1 MSFFALYRRVFGL
14 LSREKR
20 SVALVVLG
28 AIALVVTQFAEPVLL
43 GRLINTL
50 TSGAQNGHRLQFSR
64 LVPLLAAWI
73 GFAAA
78 SIAAAVVVS
87 LLADRL
93 AHRRRLATMALFF
106 EHALE
111 LPMSFHSATHSGRS
125 LKIMI
130 ESSTGMFVVYLS
142 LFREN
147 LPALLSL
154 VIVLPLSLY
163 LNWRLGLL
171 LAGLVGLSGLI
182 ATFVRRRTEALQ
194 NQVEGHNSSLAAR
207 ASDVLGNV
215 PVIQSFTRVGHETS
229 AMRDLSRVLLDAQ
242 MPVLSWWA
250 MAVVFGRAAS
260 TITLLLVF
268 VIGTVLYL
276 HGIGSI
282 GGIVMFMSFASLLI
296 ARLEQLVNFSN
307 TLFLQSAKV
316 RDFFAVLDTT
326 PQVAERPGAQ
336 DPGRMRGRVA
346 FEGVAFAYPA
356 LGDEVPKPAVRD
368 LFFIAEPGETI
379 ALVGATGSGK
389 STTLGLLHRAFDP
402 DLGRITIDGI
412 DIRDLTLDALR
423 RNIGVVFQ
431 EPMLFDR
438 SIEENLRVGKPDAT
452 SAEVAI
458 ALECAQAADFVG
470 RSARGLATAVGERG
484 RTLSGGERQRVAI
497 ARALLKDPPIMIF
510 DEATAALDAE
520 TERKL
525 QRALA
530 SATQGRTTFVI
541 AHRLATVRHAT
552 RILMLEGGRVI
563 ESGSFDELVAR
574 NGAFAVLARAQFM
587 AADRD
592 KTSETEAALLT
603 R

>member
-1 MSFFALYRRVFGL
+1 MSFFHLYRRVLGL
-14 LSREKR
+14 LAGEKR
-20 SVALVVLG
+20 TVALLGLSSVALVL
-28 AIALVVTQFAEPVLL
+28 TQFAEPVLL
-43 GRLINTL
+43 GRLINLLTGAPSGRTL
-50 TSGAQNGHRLQFSR
+50 RFAA
-64 LVPLLAAWI
+64 LLPTIAAWI
-73 GFAAA
+73 GFALA
-78 SIAAAVVVS
+78 SIGAAVAVS

-106 EHALE
+106 EHALD

-154 VIVLPLSLY
+154 IVVLPLSLW

-171 LAGLVGLSGLI
+171 LAALVALSGFV
-182 ATFVRRRTEALQ
+182 ATFVRRRTETLQ
-194 NQVEGHNSSLAAR
+194 NEVEGHNSSLAAR

-215 PVIQSFTRVGHETS
+215 PVIQSFTRVGDETS
-229 AMRDLSRVLLDAQ
+229 AMRDMSRVLLEAQ

-268 VIGTVLYL
+268 VTGTALYL
-276 HGIGSI
+276 HGIGTI

-307 TLFLQSAKV
+307 TLFLQASKV
-316 RDFFAVLDTT
+316 RDFFAVLDTE
-326 PQVAERPGAQ
+326 PQVAERPGAC
-336 DPGRMRGRVA
+336 DPGRLAGRVA
-346 FEGVAFAYPA
+346 FEGVTFSYPLA
-356 LGDEVPKPAVRD
+356 EGHRPKPAVRD
-368 LFFIAEPGETI
+368 LTFVAEPGETI

-402 DLGRITIDGI
+402 EGGRITVDGL
-412 DIRDLTLDALR
+412 DIRDLTLEALR

-438 SIEENLRVGKPDAT
+438 SIEDNLRIGKPSAT
-452 SAEVAI
+452 GAEVAV
-458 ALECAQAADFVG
+458 ALERAQAADFVG
-470 RSARGLATAVGERG
+470 RSAGGLATSVGERG
-484 RTLSGGERQRVAI
+484 RALSGGERQRVAI

-530 SATQGRTTFVI
+530 SATRGRTTFVI

-552 RILMLEGGRVI
+552 RILVLDGGRVI

-574 NGAFAVLARAQFM
+574 DGAFAVLARAQFM
-587 AADRD
+587 TADRAAQH
-592 KTSETEAALLT
+592 EVEATLAAE
-603 R
+603 

>member
-1 MSFFALYRRVFGL
+1 MTFVTLYRRVLGL
-14 LSREKR
+14 LAGEKR
-20 SVALVVLG
+20 SVALLACG
-28 AIALVVTQFAEPVLL
+28 AVALVLTQFAEPVLL
-43 GRLINTL
+43 GRLINLL
-50 TSGAQNGHRLQFSR
+50 TDAQRGHGLHFAD
-64 LVPLLAAWI
+64 LLPTIAAWI
-73 GFAAA
+73 GFALA

-106 EHALE
+106 EHALD
-111 LPMSFHSATHSGRS
+111 LPMSFHSTTHSGRS

-130 ESSTGMFVVYLS
+130 ESSNGMFVVYLS

-147 LPALLSL
+147 LPAFLSL
-154 VIVLPLSLY
+154 LVVLPLSLY

-171 LAGLVGLSGLI
+171 LAALVALSGLA

-194 NQVEGHNSSLAAR
+194 NEVEGHNSNLAAR

-215 PVIQSFTRVGHETS
+215 PVIQSFTRVGDETS
-229 AMRDLSRVLLDAQ
+229 TMRDMSRVLLEAQ

-268 VIGTVLYL
+268 VTGTVLYL
-276 HGIGSI
+276 HGIGTI

-307 TLFLQSAKV
+307 TLFLQASKV
-316 RDFFAVLDTT
+316 RDFFVVLDTA
-326 PQVAERPGAQ
+326 PQVAETSDAR
-336 DPGRMRGRVA
+336 DPGRLAGRVA
-346 FEGVAFAYPA
+346 FEGVTFAYPSA
-356 LGDEVPKPAVRD
+356 AGHASKPAVRD
-368 LFFIAEPGETI
+368 LTFVAEPGETI

-402 DLGRITIDGI
+402 ESGRITIDGI
-412 DIRDLTLDALR
+412 DIRDLTLEALR

-438 SIEENLRVGKPDAT
+438 SIEDNLRIGKPHA
-452 SAEVAI
+452 SGAEVSV
-458 ALECAQAADFVG
+458 ALERAQAADFVG
-470 RSARGLATAVGERG
+470 RAARGLATSVGERG
-484 RTLSGGERQRVAI
+484 RALSGGERQRVAI

-525 QRALA
+525 QAALA

-552 RILMLEGGRVI
+552 RILVLDGGRVI
-563 ESGSFDELVAR
+563 ESGSFDELVER
-574 NGAFAVLARAQFM
+574 DGTFAVLARAQFM
-587 AADRD
+587 AAERGLPDEARD
-592 KTSETEAALLT
+592 AVLAG
-603 R
+603 